1 MTSRAT
7 SRGRFALA
15 SESESRY
22 QKDVS
27 GDDNNL
33 GKLQVPSDDAPDSAF
48 MKKFEGALGI
58 WAEATEGD
66 NAEAAQAATMEL
78 LALTL
83 ELQLK
88 NPNPDVRLMNEAGDL
103 ESKGCWSEAEAV
115 RRKVL
120 ALEESSGNFGM
131 IAKAQ
136 MDLCRSLLQVGQGE
150 EAWQLAGAATV
161 SARRKNIIPLIVMAL
176 LNEALCALAMEDPGR
191 ALAAVSEALQLI
203 EPGKLQANMRARA
216 LTARARCLLA
226 TGDPAGA
233 EEDLASA
240 WELLPANPGLMMPG
254 PIWTLA
260 NWWEARSRLEHR
272 LGNDFR
278 AREAITLAIEHRRH
292 AEGAH
297 ALLALAR
304 SLELLGEIS
313 RAGGDLAAEEQALH
327 EAKSIREGLHIP
339 DGN

>member
-1 MTSRAT
+1 
-7 SRGRFALA
+7 
-15 SESESRY
+15 
-22 QKDVS
+22 
-27 GDDNNL
+27 
-33 GKLQVPSDDAPDSAF
+33 
-48 MKKFEGALGI
+48 MKKFEEALGT
-58 WAEATEGD
+58 WAEAKEAD
-66 NAEAAQAATMEL
+66 NPEAAQAATMEL
-78 LALTL
+78 WALTV
-83 ELQLK
+83 ELQFK
-88 NPNPDVRLMNEAGDL
+88 NPSPDVRLMNEADDL
-103 ESKGCWSEAEAV
+103 ESKGCWFEAEAV

-136 MDLCRSLLQVGQGE
+136 MDLGRSMLQVGRGE
-150 EAWQLAGAATV
+150 EAWQLAGAATA
-161 SARRKNIIPLIVMAL
+161 SARRTNIIPLVVMAL
-176 LNEALCALAMEDPGR
+176 LNAALCALAMKEPGR

-203 EPGKLQANMRARA
+203 EPEKLQANVRARA

-240 WELLPANPGLMMPG
+240 WELLPANPGLMMMPG

-260 NWWEARSRLEHR
+260 NWWEAKSRLEHR
-272 LGNDFR
+272 LGNEFR

-292 AEGAH
+292 AEGAY

-313 RAGGDLAAEEQALH
+313 GAGGDLAAEEQALH

-339 DGN
+339 DGTPGF